1 MNNNSFIV
9 MKFGGTSVATK
20 SSWRTIVEQCSKYQQ
35 EGIRPFLVCSALV
48 EISDQLEKLIVA
60 DSKVLQADVINS
72 IEQQHF
78 DLLDEFELPHLLI
91 ASELRELQNLVSILP
106 LNGKLDAA
114 GRANLMSIG
123 ELMSTKI
130 GAAILGSAGLSCSW
144 LDARKLLTSESAEVY
159 RADRHYLAATVPATQ
174 NLDLQKQL
182 LIDDSANVFITQG
195 FIAADTAGDTV
206 LLGRGGSDTS
216 AALFAVALAAR
227 QLEIWTDV
235 PGMFSADPQQ
245 IDAARIILQLDYAEA
260 QELATTGA
268 KVLHPA
274 CLGPVAAAEIP
285 LHIRWTSRS
294 EVPGTVIS
302 PQARSRACVKG
313 VSSKKGIWLISM
325 ETLSMWQHAGFLAD
339 IFSCFKRS
347 AISIDLVSTSESNVT
362 VSLDSS
368 NNVLSKATMDSLLAD
383 LRAYCEPELIGPV
396 ATVTLVGSKI
406 RSILHRLGPAFSL
419 FEDKKIYLLSQ
430 SASDLNLSIAVDQ
443 DEAAA
448 LVELLHSSF
457 FTGTSHDDIFG
468 STWLELQSG
477 GSEFTEQMLPEC
489 NWWQE
494 EAENLKA
501 ILAEDSACYVYSL
514 TEIAK
519 AARQMLQVTAFSRV
533 HYAMKAN
540 NNSAVLLLLAEMGI
554 DFDCV
559 SIGEIQHLLRVMP
572 ELDPDRILFT
582 PNFAAIKEYEQ
593 AYAIGCRVTL
603 DNLYCL
609 QAHPQVFSG
618 RQLVIRLDPGV
629 LSAGHHKH
637 VHTTGRQSKFGI
649 AMSEVEELQHL
660 CQQHSI
666 DVYALHVHVGSGI
679 HDPQTWLRTAGFLA
693 DIARTFPAVR
703 ILDLGGGFGV
713 AEQTGQAVLDIEQLQ
728 SLLADFKSSYP
739 EFELWA
745 EPGRYLVSSAGVL
758 LARVTQTKTKGG
770 KSFVGLA
777 AGMNALIRPSLYGAF
792 HQIVNLSKL
801 DTPASIHADVV
812 GPICETGDVLGHDRW
827 LPPSHE
833 GDIMLIANAGA
844 YSQVMASTYNLRKI
858 PPEKTLFG
866 ILFDF

>member
-20 SSWRTIVEQCSKYQQ
+20 DSWQTIIEQCIKHLE
-35 EGIRPFLVCSALV
+35 EGVRPFLVCSALAQ
-48 EISDQLEKLIVA
+48 ISDQLEQLIVA
-60 DSKVLQADVINS
+60 ESE
-72 IEQQHF
+72 EQRGEILSSVREKHF
-78 DLLDEFELPHLLI
+78 RLLAEFSLSEQLI
-91 ASELRELQNLVSILP
+91 SSELDDLEKIITGLP
-106 LNGKLDAA
+106 LQTKIDPAVKARLLSA
-114 GRANLMSIG
+114 G
-123 ELMSTKI
+123 ELLSTKI
-130 GAAILGSAGLSCSW
+130 GAVILTRAGLGCKW
-144 LDARKLLTSESAEVY
+144 LDARQHLTSESAEVY
-159 RADRHYLAATVPATQ
+159 RADRHYLAATVPAAQ
-174 NLDLQKQL
+174 NLDLQQQL
-182 LIDDSANVFITQG
+182 LADDSTDVWISQG
-195 FIAADTAGDTV
+195 FIAADAVGDTV

-235 PGMFSADPQQ
+235 PGLFSADPQQ
-245 IDAARIILQLDYAEA
+245 IDSARIILQLDYAES

-274 CLGPVAAAEIP
+274 CLGPVEVAEIP
-285 LHIRWTSRS
+285 LHIRWTSRP

-302 PQARSRACVKG
+302 QQARSRACVKG
-313 VSSKKGIWLISM
+313 VSSKNGIWLISM

-339 IFSCFKRS
+339 IFSCFKRA

-368 NNVLSKATMDSLLAD
+368 NNVLADDTLASLLTD
-383 LRAYCEPELIGPV
+383 LQAYCEPELIGPV

-443 DEAAA
+443 AEAKA
-448 LVELLHSSF
+448 LVDLLHSSF
-457 FTGTSHDDIFG
+457 FTSASRDDIFG
-468 STWLELQSG
+468 PTWLELQAMGVEVTKNQPQQRS
-477 GSEFTEQMLPEC
+477 
-489 NWWQE
+489 WWQDNAKDLIE
-494 EAENLKA
+494 
-501 ILAEDSACYVYSL
+501 ILAQDDACYVYSL
-514 TEIAK
+514 PEISK
-519 AARQMLQVTAFSRV
+519 SVEQILQVTAFSRV

-540 NNSAVLLLLAEMGI
+540 NNTAVLALLADKGI

-559 SIGEIQHLLRVMP
+559 SIGEIQYLLKALPGLNP
-572 ELDPDRILFT
+572 ERILFT
-582 PNFAAIKEYEQ
+582 PNFAAINEYQQ

-609 QAHPQVFSG
+609 QAHPQVFRG
-618 RQLVIRLDPGV
+618 RQLVVRLDPGV

-637 VHTTGRQSKFGI
+637 VQTTGRQSKFGI
-649 AMSEVEELQHL
+649 AVSEVEELQEL
-660 CQQHSI
+660 CQQHEV
-666 DVYALHVHVGSGI
+666 DVYALHVHAGSGI
-679 HDPQTWLRTAGFLA
+679 HDPQTWLRTARFLA
-693 DIARTFPAVR
+693 EIAKTFPAVR
-703 ILDLGGGFGV
+703 VLDLGGGFGV
-713 AEQTGQAVLDIEQLQ
+713 AEQTGQAVLDVGQLQ
-728 SLLADFKSSYP
+728 SLLADFQNDYP

-745 EPGRYLVSSAGVL
+745 EPGRYLVSAAGVL
-758 LARVTQTKTKGG
+758 LARVTQTKEKGG
-770 KSFVGLA
+770 KAFVGLA

-792 HQIVNLSKL
+792 HQIVNLSRL
-801 DTPASIHADVV
+801 DTPASIHVDVV

-827 LPPSHE
+827 LAASEE

-858 PPEKTLFG
+858 PPEK
-866 ILFDF
+866 IHPA